1 MSGRR
6 ALPAAPAR
14 RGWCP
19 GLARPMPTG
28 DGLLARIHPPLGVL
42 SLAQMRAV
50 ASAAREHGNGHVD
63 VTARGNLQIR
73 GARPETQGPLA
84 EALAALGLGD
94 TRGDGGPQRL
104 TLTSPLCGLSPDAL
118 IDGHAVAAR
127 IEALGRRVA
136 PLPAKTLVA
145 VEAGGACDLPG
156 IEADIHVRAVAPGRA
171 AIGLA
176 TGTEPVWL
184 GEQPEGAIPE
194 AVADLLRA
202 FARTGARRMRD
213 LTDAER
219 AALPFLKAGEAEAHV
234 GENRTRETTVQA
246 EARVP
251 SPVRERDRVRV
262 ENCQSEAE
270 TEPLH
275 RRDPFGHFSSLTPAL
290 SRTGEGACRGSHPCS
305 EAGPSPAEGGGQRQP
320 FAILAVDAPFG
331 RCTADMLDRL
341 ADAADGAGASDIRLS
356 PSRGFVLAVDPAR
369 AETARARLAAEF
381 VTDPGDPRRA
391 VAACPGAPA
400 CASGSTPAPADAALL
415 AEAFRPFAARGL
427 TAHVSGCA
435 KGCAEPRRSAL
446 TLVAEGGLYGV
457 VPGGAAGDPPVERL
471 TIEAA
476 LERVRGA
483 QTANLEDLFRT
494 RP

>member
-6 ALPAAPAR
+6 VRPAAPTR

-28 DGLLARIHPPLGVL
+28 DGLLARIHPPLGL
-42 SLAQMRAV
+42 LDPAQMRAV
-50 ASAAREHGNGHVD
+50 AEAARAFGNGHLD
-63 VTARGNLQIR
+63 VTARANLQIR
-73 GARPETQGPLA
+73 GVRPETQGSLA
-84 EALAALGLGD
+84 EALTAIGLGD
-94 TRGDGGPQRL
+94 SRGDGGPQRL
-104 TLTSPLCGLSPDAL
+104 TLTSPHCGLDAGAL

-127 IEALGRRVA
+127 IEALGRAVA

-145 VEAGGACDLPG
+145 VEAGGACDLAG
-156 IEADIHVRAVAPGRA
+156 IEADIHIQAREPGRA

-176 TGTEPVWL
+176 TGADPVWL
-184 GEQPEGAIPE
+184 GTWPEDAIPD
-194 AVADLLRA
+194 ASADLLRA

-219 AALPFLKAGEAEAHV
+219 AALPA
-234 GENRTRETTVQA
+234 
-246 EARVP
+246 P
-251 SPVRERDRVRV
+251 
-262 ENCQSEAE
+262 
-270 TEPLH
+270 TELGPA
-275 RRDPFGHFSSLTPAL
+275 RDPLPPPSDLGPA
-290 SRTGEGACRGSHPCS
+290 RDPHP
-305 EAGPSPAEGGGQRQP
+305 PSQVGQARLGMGDGGQRQP

-341 ADAADGAGASDIRLS
+341 ADAADGAGASEIRLS

-369 AETARARLAAEF
+369 AEAARARLAAAF
-381 VTDPGDPRRA
+381 VTDPEDPRRA

-400 CASGSTPAPADAALL
+400 CASGSTPTLRDAARL
-415 AEAFRPFAARGL
+415 AEAFRPFAAQGL
-427 TAHVSGCA
+427 TAHLSGCA

-446 TLVAEGGLYGV
+446 TLVAANGLYGA
-457 VPGGAAGDPPVERL
+457 VPGGAAGDPPVEWL

-494 RP
+494 KP